1 MPVTSDVEG
10 TATERS
16 PPPVAGAAGA
26 PPPSSPPPP
35 SPRSRL
41 STLNSAISPRGDG
54 RGEDVD
60 RGLADHGDEF
70 VEPPGPDGVDDEGE
84 EERE

>member
-1 MPVTSDVEG
+1 V
-10 TATERS
+10 RRRR
-16 PPPVAGAAGA
+16 AAHRRRRPGQA
-26 PPPSSPPPP
+26 EHAQQRDKPEEE
-35 SPRSRL
+35 
-41 STLNSAISPRGDG
+41 DG